1 MFLDVHELEL
11 HEIVFDETLPPGR
24 LEFGEGIRQL
34 EPLVVRGKAALLE
47 LEIHITGSLKT
58 TVETDC
64 DRCLEVTRRPV
75 ALNFDLYYEPIK
87 TIARNEE
94 VEISKDDL
102 DIGFY
107 EGHGMML
114 EDAVKEQVLLA
125 LPMKNICRPE
135 CKGLCPECGQNWNLG
150 KCSCRRPVD
159 DLHWAPLAKL
169 SPGDGI

>member
-11 HEIVFDETLPPGR
+11 HEIVFDETLPPGKID
-24 LEFGEGIRQL
+24 FGFGIQQL
-34 EPLVVRGKAALLE
+34 EPLVVRGKAVLLE
-47 LEIHITGSLKT
+47 TEIHISGSLKT

-75 ALNFDLYYEPIK
+75 AVDFDLYYVPIQ
-87 TIARNEE
+87 TIARSEE
-94 VEISKDDL
+94 VEISKDEL

-107 EGHGMML
+107 HGHGMML

-125 LPMKNICRPE
+125 LPMKIICRPD

-159 DLHWAPLAKL
+159 DLRWAPLEKL
-169 SPGDGI
+169 SP